1 MMAGNESYLN
11 RTRVR
16 AAAAGTLFSG
26 FLFAIFVSVAVA
38 QLDVSQVE
46 VDALLAIKRGFNNN
60 SVLASWNESG
70 VGVCSS
76 WNGVKCFN
84 GSVFSLGLPW
94 KGLQGFLSESIGN
107 LTGLRKISL
116 HNNLIG
122 GSVPS
127 SLGTLPALKG
137 VALFSNQLTGSIP
150 SSLGNSSTL
159 QQLDLKDNLLTGSI
173 PAGLALSPKVTLIDL
188 SGNNLWGGF
197 PYDWMLSSSLI
208 FIALSGNSLS
218 GTLPDQW
225 NAINESSLQT
235 LDVSDN
241 FFSGIIPPSLGARSN
256 LTEFRAK
263 NNQLSG
269 NIPGEL
275 GEITQ
280 LGQLDLS
287 NNILTGEVP
296 SSVFNLPFLTYL
308 NVEGNFL
315 QGPIPPTI
323 SAANLTIL
331 HLSNN
336 QLNGSISEEIGS
348 LLNLVSFN
356 VSNNSISGSIPRSI
370 GNLTQLE
377 YLLLENNA
385 IEGDVPEE
393 MGNLTS
399 LRVLDMSFNNFSG
412 PLPLSLL
419 LLTNLTSFNVS
430 YNNLSGAIPPFPQAF
445 DDSAFLGNPGFC
457 GVSPFPLCPDFTTPS
472 PALSPTSGNGT
483 RGLIPVS
490 SKRHRLSTVAIAFI
504 ALGASL
510 GFLLLLCPCLLLVSK
525 RSNDKNRSAPLGFSS
540 KGTEA
545 GMDSEEMVGKLVHF
559 NGPLAFSADHLL
571 CATAEV
577 LGKSA
582 YGTVYK
588 ATLEDGNIIAVKR
601 LREGI
606 VKGQKEFE
614 SEVGTLGKIRHPNLL
629 ALRAYYWG
637 PKDEKLL
644 VFDYMSCGSL
654 AAFLHARGPE
664 TPLTWE
670 TRMKVTMGAARGL
683 GFLHESEN
691 IIHGNLTA
699 SNILLDGRMN
709 AKISDYGLSRL
720 MTQQAMSGLMATAGT
735 LGYRA
740 PELAKTKKPTRKSD
754 VYSFGIVLLELL
766 TGKAPVEQ
774 SSSDSGMDL
783 AEWVSS
789 VVKEEW
795 TSEVFDVEIIKGAA
809 PHQEEEM
816 MNSLQL
822 AMVCV
827 NTSPSSRPEMEDVI
841 RQLEEIRPDLRSS
854 PESELTSG
862 PDSKS

>member
-1 MMAGNESYLN
+1 MMAGNELHLK
-11 RTRVR
+11 TRPIPGG
-16 AAAAGTLFSG
+16 ATLFTT
-26 FLFAIFVSVAVA
+26 LLIATFVSLSVA

-46 VDALLAIKRGFNNN
+46 VDALLAIKRGFNSL
-60 SVLASWNESG
+60 SVLASWNDSG

-76 WNGVKCFN
+76 WVGVRCLNGT
-84 GSVFSLGLPW
+84 VFSLGLPG
-94 KGLQGFLSESIGN
+94 KGLGGFLAEEIGN

-116 HNNLIG
+116 HDNAIG
-122 GSVPS
+122 GSVPW
-127 SLGTLPALKG
+127 SLGALPALRG
-137 VALFSNQLTGSIP
+137 LALFSNQLTGSIP
-150 SSLGNSSTL
+150 QNLGNSSSL
-159 QQLDLKDNLLTGSI
+159 QQLDLKDNLLTGPI
-173 PAGLALSPKVTLIDL
+173 PIGLALPPRMNLIDL
-188 SGNNLWGGF
+188 SGNRLWGGF
-197 PYDWMLSSSLI
+197 PYDWIQSSSLESVNLARN
-208 FIALSGNSLS
+208 FLS

-225 NAINESSLQT
+225 NAINSSALRT

-241 FFSGIIPPSLGARSN
+241 YFSGSIPPTLGVRSN
-256 LTEFRAK
+256 LTTFRAR

-269 NIPGEL
+269 NIPDEL
-275 GEITQ
+275 VQ
-280 LGQLDLS
+280 LNQLKVLDLA
-287 NNILTGEVP
+287 NNSLTGDVP
-296 SSVFNLPFLTYL
+296 SSLYTLPSITYF
-308 NVEGNFL
+308 NVERNSL
-315 QGPIPPTI
+315 QGPIPP
-323 SAANLTIL
+323 SLGAATLTTL
-331 HLSNN
+331 HLSSNN
-336 QLNGSISEEIGS
+336 LSGSVPEQIGGLSNLISLNI
-348 LLNLVSFN
+348 
-356 VSNNSISGSIPRSI
+356 SNNSFSGSLPRGI
-370 GNLTQLE
+370 GNLTLLQ
-377 YLLLENNA
+377 YLLLANNSF
-385 IEGDVPEE
+385 EGDVPEE
-393 MGNLTS
+393 VGNLTS
-399 LRVLDMSFNNFSG
+399 LRALDMSRNNFSG
-412 PLPLSLL
+412 PLPMSLL
-419 LLTNLTSFNVS
+419 QLTKLTSFNVS

-457 GVSPFPLCPDFTTPS
+457 GVSPFPLCPDFTAPS
-472 PALSPTSGNGT
+472 PSLSPANGT

-490 SKRHRLSTVAIAFI
+490 SKGHRLSTVAIVFI
-504 ALGASL
+504 ALGAAL
-510 GFLLLLCPCLLLVSK
+510 ALLLLLCLCFFVVVR
-525 RSNDKNRSAPLGFSS
+525 RSDDKKGSAPMGFSS
-540 KGTEA
+540 KGMESS
-545 GMDSEEMVGKLVHF
+545 MDSEEMVGKLVHF
-559 NGPLAFSADHLL
+559 DGPLAFSADHLL

-614 SEVGTLGKIRHPNLL
+614 SEVGTLGKMRHPNLL

-670 TRMKVTMGAARGL
+670 TRMKVTMGAAKGL
-683 GFLHESEN
+683 GYLHESQN
-691 IIHGNLTA
+691 IIHGNLSAT
-699 SNILLDGRMN
+699 NILLDARMN

-720 MTQQAMSGLMATAGT
+720 MTPQAMSGLMATAGT

-795 TSEVFDVEIIKGAA
+795 TSEVFDVEIIKGAS

-816 MNSLQL
+816 MNCLQL
-822 AMVCV
+822 ALVCV
-827 NTSPSSRPEMEDVI
+827 NTSATSRPEMEDVI

-862 PDSKS
+862 PDTKR